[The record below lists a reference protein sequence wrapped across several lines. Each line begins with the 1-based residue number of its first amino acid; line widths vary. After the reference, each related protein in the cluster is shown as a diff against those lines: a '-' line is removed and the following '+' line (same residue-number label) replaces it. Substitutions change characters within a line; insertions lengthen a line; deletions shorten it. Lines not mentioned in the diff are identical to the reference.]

1 MDNKLKTGLISI
13 AALIGGYTLLSN
25 GSKYSMNAETFM
37 AAGGKS
43 RPVAMRENKIKDARD
58 LVNSPLM
65 NFFHNNPKLN
75 KIMAGINREDYDKY
89 LKGDLKEKY
98 QTNALYN
105 RYASNRFNSFQQAVH
120 SKMIG
125 DYQTIL
131 NQKYFNK
138 SVIDTKKYM
147 LLCRIIVNR
156 IKELQGM
163 GVVSFADVSADVKFQ
178 NSLNSL
184 LVFLK
189 NLKIPYWS
197 INRPFTYSQGIN
209 SDNIADAIGNVEVAM
224 RVLGLQQ
231 NYYGKAMWTPQT
243 ERYWT
248 ENSEKMDSGKIR
260 FTSFMPIQDNSRY
273 GNNYAINL
281 PLDKS
286 QLEELEELYFKNNE
300 YYKYA
305 QLLDYI
311 QFFNKNPTIKYVA
324 KIRNKGDKFYDK
336 DIGDLDKF
344 TKIKGLKDRFGTGI
358 LVKVWNNAEMESIFT
373 LDKLE
378 KMQEEIFNIYK
389 EARVVVL
396 RKKKTAGNRK
406 EVLIERIAEFN
417 KKSMSE
423 FWNNYFN
430 GPYNPADSNDLRS
443 LDEAV
448 LQYLALTSNRNSMTR
463 IWSPKNLRIDATVKY
478 VEQGSDGKYKI
489 ITTKKN
495 SFIYLNSI
503 SRYLGLTSFASPEF
517 IFDNVT
523 LTKDFREKVNEQVDI
538 FYKNNIKNAKE
549 AFEKA
554 KDKVRILENNYKK
567 LSDKYK

>member
-1 MDNKLKTGLISI
+1 M
-13 AALIGGYTLLSN
+13 
-25 GSKYSMNAETFM
+25 
-37 AAGGKS
+37 
-43 RPVAMRENKIKDARD
+43 
-58 LVNSPLM
+58 
-65 NFFHNNPKLN
+65 
-75 KIMAGINREDYDKY
+75 
-89 LKGDLKEKY
+89 
-98 QTNALYN
+98 
-105 RYASNRFNSFQQAVH
+105 
-120 SKMIG
+120 
-125 DYQTIL
+125 
-131 NQKYFNK
+131 
-138 SVIDTKKYM
+138 
-147 LLCRIIVNR
+147 
-156 IKELQGM
+156 
-163 GVVSFADVSADVKFQ
+163 
-178 NSLNSL
+178 
-184 LVFLK
+184 
-189 NLKIPYWS
+189 
-197 INRPFTYSQGIN
+197 
-209 SDNIADAIGNVEVAM
+209 
-224 RVLGLQQ
+224 
-231 NYYGKAMWTPQT
+231 
-243 ERYWT
+243 
-248 ENSEKMDSGKIR
+248 
-260 FTSFMPIQDNSRY
+260 Y
-273 GNNYAINL
+273 GNNYAIDL

-286 QLEELEELYFKNNE
+286 QLEELEELYFKNKE

-344 TKIKGLKDRFGTGI
+344 TRIKGLKDRYGTGI

-430 GPYNPADSNDLRS
+430 GPFNPADSFKPRS

-463 IWSPKNLRIDATVKY
+463 IWSPKNLKIDATVKY

-489 ITTKKN
+489 ITTNKN
-495 SFIYLNSI
+495 SFIYLMQFN
-503 SRYLGLTSFASPEF
+503 RYLGLPYFASPEF

-538 FYKNNIKNAKE
+538 FYKNNISKAKE

>member
-1 MDNKLKTGLISI
+1 MDNKLRTGLISI

-43 RPVAMRENKIKDARD
+43 RPVAMRENKIKDARE
-58 LVNSPLM
+58 LISPPLM
-65 NFFHNNPKLN
+65 NFFYNNPKLN
-75 KIMAGINREDYDKY
+75 KITKGINREDYDKY

-98 QTNALYN
+98 QTNALFN

-120 SKMIG
+120 SNMIK

-178 NSLNSL
+178 NSLKSL

-197 INRPFTYSQGIN
+197 INRPFSYSQSIN
-209 SDNIADAIGNVEVAM
+209 SDNIAGIIGNVQGAM
-224 RVLGLQQ
+224 GWLGLQQ
-231 NYYGKAMWTPQT
+231 NYFGKPMWTNNN
-243 ERYWT
+243 EMYWT

-260 FTSFMPIQDNSRY
+260 FTSFMPVQDNSMY
-273 GNNYAINL
+273 GNNYAIDL

-286 QLEELEELYFKNNE
+286 QLEELEELYFKNKE

-344 TKIKGLKDRFGTGI
+344 TRIKGLKDRYGTGI

-430 GPYNPADSNDLRS
+430 GPFNPADSFKPRS

-463 IWSPKNLRIDATVKY
+463 IWSPKNLKIDATVKY

-489 ITTKKN
+489 ITTNKN
-495 SFIYLNSI
+495 SFIYLMQFN
-503 SRYLGLTSFASPEF
+503 RYLGLPYFASPEF

-538 FYKNNIKNAKE
+538 FYKNNISKAKE